1 MADQEKIAAHR
12 ARYMAEAKR
21 MQTGVAFDLGNAP
34 DGGSGTPKHLR
45 VGINTALSDVG
56 GLVTLLIRKGVFTEE
71 EYVEALADAMEREAA
86 GYEARLRRRFGAR
99 VTLGEAGFGADPE

>member
-12 ARYMAEAKR
+12 ARYMAAAKR

-45 VGINTALSDVG
+45 VG
-56 GLVTLLIRKGVFTEE
+56 REE
-71 EYVEALADAMEREAA
+71 SYRC
-86 GYEARLRRRFGAR
+86 RS
-99 VTLGEAGFGADPE
+99 